1 MALGLNPY
9 DVRRTCDRQK
19 DGQLCLQANEVDRY
33 LPQQTRS
40 QEGAWAV
47 STKTFESPECLL
59 NFGVAIDFNAV
70 CV

>member
-19 DGQLCLQANEVDRY
+19 DGQLCYKQMKWIDTYLNKPEVKKE
-33 LPQQTRS
+33 L
-40 QEGAWAV
+40 GAV